1 MNYISYQTPE
11 AKLLLSGKVLAR
23 NLRKTSPAMRAI
35 LVAPLTNGTAIGVL
49 TKAQAARLGRVSAKT
64 MAIVAGASADQ
75 LEALWSDRLSLN
87 AVRKANAKPRGLT
100 DSEVDDFINRVD
112 PNRVLAALDRL
123 TAPSSIDAE

>member
-1 MNYISYQTPE
+1 
-11 AKLLLSGKVLAR
+11 
-23 NLRKTSPAMRAI
+23 
-35 LVAPLTNGTAIGVL
+35 
-49 TKAQAARLGRVSAKT
+49 

>member
-49 TKAQAARLGRVSAKT
+49 TKAQAGAARAR
-64 MAIVAGASADQ
+64 
-75 LEALWSDRLSLN
+75 ER
-87 AVRKANAKPRGLT
+87 
-100 DSEVDDFINRVD
+100 
-112 PNRVLAALDRL
+112 
-123 TAPSSIDAE
+123 